1 MGLIMDYQK
10 HGEIFIPKSEIIVPK
25 GKVLLTMQNMITG
38 KITEGLFDN
47 MVVTRG
53 KNAIAAG
60 LSGVTAN
67 NKGIITYC
75 ALGTSAVAP
84 ALADTNLVAEIARKQ
99 VSVPS
104 VAANVATFT
113 TFFTTSEAVGTLR
126 EAGLFGD
133 DASTIP
139 GSGTLFCRVAINRV
153 KSSNDTLTLQWSV
166 TIG

>member
-1 MGLIMDYQK
+1 MDYTK
-10 HGEIFIPKSEIIVPK
+10 KDELYIPQTEIIVPK
-25 GKVLLTMQNMITG
+25 GKVLLTMQNVITG
-38 KITEGLFDN
+38 KVTQGLFDN

-75 ALGTSAVAP
+75 ALGTGTTAP
-84 ALADTNLVAEIARKQ
+84 ALADTNLETELARKQ
-99 VSVPS
+99 ISVPS

-133 DASTIP
+133 DASTTP

>member
-1 MGLIMDYQK
+1 MGLTMDYQN
-10 HGEIFIPKSEIIVPK
+10 HNGLLIPPTDIIVPK
-25 GKVLLTMQNMITG
+25 GKVLITIQNVLTG
-38 KITEGLFDN
+38 KITQGLTDN
-47 MVVTRG
+47 MVVTLG

-60 LSGVTAN
+60 LFDSSRGM
-67 NKGIITYC
+67 ITYC

-84 ALADTNLVAEIARKQ
+84 ALSDTNLVAEIARKQ

-104 VAANVATFT
+104 VSSNVATFT

-126 EAGLFGD
+126 EAGLFGET
-133 DASTIP
+133 ASTIP
-139 GSGTLFCRVAINRV
+139 GSGTLFCRTAINRV